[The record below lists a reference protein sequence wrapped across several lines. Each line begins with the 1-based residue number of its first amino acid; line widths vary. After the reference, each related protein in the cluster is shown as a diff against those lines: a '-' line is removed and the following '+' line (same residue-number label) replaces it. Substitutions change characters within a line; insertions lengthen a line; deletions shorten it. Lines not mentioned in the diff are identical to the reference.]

1 MSAIKRFHLVRDQAY
16 ASAMPRRKLSNDD
29 IWVRFWALVPRRDMS
44 AEEAAAAEAMRARAR
59 IERGTGLGVA
69 LVRRNRLVFREEGK
83 AGPDLEVLPGIRE
96 RQRKQRDYEVE
107 QAKLFRQA
115 PPPCLG
121 VQARRAKSE
130 ALKKEILALADQHV
144 AKGSNRAAFI
154 AEKLQITPKYV
165 REVIK
170 KRT

>member
-16 ASAMPRRKLSNDD
+16 ASAMPRHKLSNDD

-144 AKGSNRAAFI
+144 AKRPSRAAFI
-154 AEKLQITPKYV
+154 AERLQITPKYV